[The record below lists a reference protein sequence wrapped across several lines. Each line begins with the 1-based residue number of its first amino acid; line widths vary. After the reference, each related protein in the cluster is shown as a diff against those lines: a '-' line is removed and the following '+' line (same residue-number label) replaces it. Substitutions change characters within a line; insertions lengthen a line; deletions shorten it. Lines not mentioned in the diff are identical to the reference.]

1 MPHLATAV
9 CVVSPRPSGR
19 RKTEAPGVRP
29 ASPGRPTFAPC
40 PRGPAAGPEPRVPG
54 VPHAIRG
61 LPPRGRRGKPGNQS
75 TWRRPRRRGAAF
87 GPTPPGQSVAAAA
100 RAGVTGP
107 GGCLQKAAPGAR
119 RLYEGPEA
127 SGCPPDASGFV
138 ETRLAY
144 FELTET
150 IVASANEYSSA

>member
-1 MPHLATAV
+1 MPHLVTAV
-9 CVVSPRPSGR
+9 RVVSSRPSGK

-29 ASPGRPTFAPC
+29 ASPGR
-40 PRGPAAGPEPRVPG
+40 
-54 VPHAIRG
+54 
-61 LPPRGRRGKPGNQS
+61 S
-75 TWRRPRRRGAAF
+75 AF
-87 GPTPPGQSVAAAA
+87 
-100 RAGVTGP
+100 
-107 GGCLQKAAPGAR
+107 APGAR
-119 RLYEGPEA
+119 RLYESPEA